1 MQDTTQTANRFFK
14 CYAYSILIVMM
25 ILSLATVTSVYLAF
39 IIIINLLGNLCQ
51 PQFVV
56 FKKICMSRMI
66 KNLFVFVA
74 QGLALSVRQPSFRL
88 RVSHY
93 SQ

>member
-1 MQDTTQTANRFFK
+1 MLHIQYIN
-14 CYAYSILIVMM
+14 CYEDIIFGHCHFCLFSLSIC
-25 ILSLATVTSVYLAF
+25 Y
-39 IIIINLLGNLCQ
+39 IIINLLRSLCQ
-51 PQFVV
+51 PQFGEV
-56 FKKICMSRMI
+56 FKIFKSRII
-66 KNLFVFVA
+66 KNVFVFVA